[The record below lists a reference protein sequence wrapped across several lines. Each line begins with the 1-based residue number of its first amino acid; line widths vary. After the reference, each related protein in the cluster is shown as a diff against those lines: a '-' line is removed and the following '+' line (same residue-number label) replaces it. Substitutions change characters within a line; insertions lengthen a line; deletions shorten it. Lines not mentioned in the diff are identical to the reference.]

1 MAFVPSFDEAAAK
14 TKLPPACHTHRYMTA
29 DEYGFSTDLA
39 HYGEAA
45 KHAGAVIPPIYQNT
59 TFVFDTMEELHEA
72 LYNNPGG
79 PPYHYS
85 RVGNPSTDLLERKL
99 AHFEGGEACKV
110 FAAGMTAVAYAVM
123 SCVKAGDHIVSVD
136 GIYGPAKSFLSDFL
150 GKFGVETTF
159 VDGRDTQ
166 AIIDACRQNTKLIYL
181 ETPTS
186 NTFRLQDVPA
196 ICTFAKTKGILTMV
210 DSTYNTPIHMKPLDM
225 GADVVIQ
232 SLSKYYGGHANAMGG
247 AVIGTEKFISKL
259 INEDI
264 PMMGGLLPP
273 FQAWLFTQG
282 SRTLKVR
289 LKQHEATANQVAAWL
304 EQQPEVRVVHHLGLE
319 SYAQREV
326 FLRAM
331 SGSSGIFSFEPTT
344 RDRAKVMAFCDKLK
358 LFGRGI
364 GWGAFESLVVAYE
377 LQPCDYAQPEW
388 FVRLY
393 CGLEEPEDLI
403 ADLAKALVELR

>member
-1 MAFVPSFDEAAAK
+1 MSNPDAF
-14 TKLPPACHTHRYMTA
+14 
-29 DEYGFSTDLA
+29 GFATDLA
-39 HYGEAA
+39 HFGEDE
-45 KHAGAVIPPIYQNT
+45 KDQGAVIPPIYQNT

-72 LYNNPGG
+72 LFHNPGG

-110 FAAGMTAVAYAVM
+110 FAAGMTAITVAVLA
-123 SCVKAGDHIVSVD
+123 SVKAGDHIVTVD
-136 GIYGPAKSFLSDFL
+136 GIYGPAKALLTEHLS
-150 GKFGVETTF
+150 KFGVTCTL

-166 AIIDACRQNTKLIYL
+166 AVIDACKANTTLIYL
-181 ETPTS
+181 ESPTS
-186 NTFRLQDVPA
+186 NTFRVQDVPA
-196 ICTFAKTKGILTMV
+196 ICTFAQSKGIRTMV
-210 DSTYNTPIHMKPLDM
+210 DSTYNTPIHMKPLSV

-247 AVIGTEKFISKL
+247 AVIGSASFIGGL
-259 INEDI
+259 TNHEI

-282 SRTLKVR
+282 SRTLKLR
-289 LKQHEATANQVAAWL
+289 LKQHEATANEVATWL
-304 EQQPEVRVVHHLGLE
+304 ERQPEVKVVHHLGLE
-319 SYAQREV
+319 SYAQRDLV
-326 FLRAM
+326 KRTM
-331 SGSSGIFSFEPTT
+331 SGTSGIFSLEPTT
-344 RDRAKVMAFCDKLK
+344 RNKAMVMAFCNRLK

-377 LQPCDYAQPEW
+377 LQPCDYHSTEW

-393 CGLEEPEDLI
+393 CGLEEPADLI
-403 ADLAKALVELR
+403 ADLAQAISALR

>member
-1 MAFVPSFDEAAAK
+1 MSTSDPTRFA
-14 TKLPPACHTHRYMTA
+14 
-29 DEYGFSTDLA
+29 TDLA
-39 HYGEAA
+39 HYGEDE
-45 KHAGAVIPPIYQNT
+45 KHFGAVIPPIYQNT
-59 TFVFDTMEELHEA
+59 TFVFETMEELHEA
-72 LYNNPGG
+72 LFNNPGG

-110 FAAGMTAVAYAVM
+110 FAAGMTAVAFAVFA
-123 SCVKAGDHIVSVD
+123 SVKAGDHIVTVD
-136 GIYGPAKSFLSDFL
+136 GIYGPAKAFLTDYL
-150 GKFGVETTF
+150 AKFGVTCSV
-159 VDGRDTQ
+159 VDGRDTN
-166 AIIDACRQNTKLIYL
+166 AVIEACQSNTTLIYL
-181 ETPTS
+181 ESPTS

-196 ICTFAKTKGILTMV
+196 ICAFARSKGIRTIV
-210 DSTYNTPIHMKPLDM
+210 DSTYNTPLHMKPLDQ

-247 AVIGTEKFISKL
+247 AVIGSYAFISGL
-259 INEDI
+259 TNSEV

-289 LKQHEATANQVAAWL
+289 LKQHEATANAVAAWL
-304 EQQPEVRVVHHLGLE
+304 EDQPEVRVVHHIGLE
-319 SYAQREV
+319 SFAQRDV
-326 FLRAM
+326 FLRTM
-331 SGSSGIFSFEPTT
+331 SGSSGIFSFEPVT
-344 RDRAKVMAFCDKLK
+344 RDKAKVMAFCDRLR

-377 LQPCDYAQPEW
+377 LQPCDYAEPEW

-393 CGLEEPEDLI
+393 CGLEEPADLI
-403 ADLAKALVELR
+403 RDLGLAIVDLR